1 MTDNKLWSTII
12 NPNADV
18 ELTESTNGLYRGIK
32 ISFTP
37 SKELIPNIETTTIIV
52 EKNEFTEVSINYKEA
67 RKDIIKEVRKLI
79 KNNN

>member
-1 MTDNKLWSTII
+1 MTDNKLWSTTI

-18 ELTESTNGLYRGIK
+18 ELTESKNGLYRGIK

-37 SKELIPNIETTTIIV
+37 SKELIPNIEETTIIV
-52 EKNEFTEVSINYKEA
+52 EKNEFNEVSTNYKEA
-67 RKDIIKEVRKLI
+67 RKEIIKEVKKLI

>member
-37 SKELIPNIETTTIIV
+37 SKELIPNIETTIIV
-52 EKNEFTEVSINYKEA
+52 EKNEFTEVSTNYKEA

-79 KNNN
+79 KNNY